1 MHDTPFRLTA
11 DQRNQFLT
19 DGLVRVSGV
28 IPSDII
34 DALANTVW
42 KTLTLQIGAVR
53 DRPETWTHAPEQ
65 FRDIARASA
74 FTGMLSSGV
83 RNLLDDFFGERGWQE
98 PTLLPR
104 PLSVSFPTGRPMWT
118 LPTLHWHL
126 DGVEPEL
133 WPDRVRVFV
142 LLAPV
147 EPRGGGTAYVSGSHR
162 AVIRAMSEMSVDNEP
177 IRSKT
182 VIKRLK
188 RESPW
193 IADLCSRGDDR
204 EVSRV
209 VRFMREGAEF
219 RDVRLRVAEM
229 TGDLG
234 DVIFWHPNLLHTF
247 TSNCGSTP
255 RLVLSVTIVK
265 R

>member
-1 MHDTPFRLTA
+1 MPATHFTLTL
-11 DQRNQFLT
+11 DQRNQFLAH
-19 DGLVRVSGV
+19 GLVRVSGI
-28 IPSDII
+28 IPSDIV
-34 DALANTVW
+34 DGLADTIWNT
-42 KTLTLQIGAVR
+42 LERQIGAVR
-53 DRPETWTHAPEQ
+53 DRPETWTHKPEQ
-65 FRDIARASA
+65 FQDVARAGA
-74 FTGMLSSGV
+74 FAGMLSPGV
-83 RNLLDDFFGERGWQE
+83 RDLLNDFFGERGWQE

-104 PLSVSFPTGRPMWT
+104 PLGVSFPRRGASWT

-126 DGVEPEL
+126 DGVEPEP
-133 WPDRVRVFV
+133 WPDRVRIFV

-162 AVIRAMSEMSVDNEP
+162 AVIRAMSEMSIDNEP

-193 IADLCSRGDDR
+193 IADLCSRGDER
-204 EVSRV
+204 ESGRV
-209 VRFMREGAEF
+209 ARFMDHGVELRG
-219 RDVRLRVAEM
+219 VRIRVAEM
-229 TGDLG
+229 TGGFG

-255 RLVLSVTIVK
+255 RLVLSVTIVRK
-265 R
+265 